1 LFGKTCYLVIHEVG
15 QRFKNRGAAKRP
27 VKTFITGQTPSLD
40 NFSRQEEMMAIS
52 SSDKRDIEEALCRLY
67 DTLDG
72 NHSAEAFAASF
83 TPDGVV
89 SSRYG
94 EYKGPVAITEWLRS
108 HIAKGAED
116 GARHMLSNFLVDE
129 IDGGAEIRCYLLK
142 VVADDSRIWLAGT
155 SWITA
160 QVVQKDGNWLFT
172 GFSLK
177 HALQKPQGPLN

>member
-1 LFGKTCYLVIHEVG
+1 LRRPAISSAKGSKT
-15 QRFKNRGAAKRP
+15 GALLHAPAQDLDTR
-27 VKTFITGQTPSLD
+27 QTHSLSKL
-40 NFSRQEEMMAIS
+40 SRQEEMMTIS

-72 NHSAEAFAASF
+72 NHNAEGFAASF

-94 EYKGPVAITEWLRS
+94 EYKGRVAITDWLRD

-129 IDGGAEIRCYLLK
+129 INGGAEIRCYLLK
-142 VVADDSRIWLAGT
+142 VVADDFRIWLAGT

-160 QVVQKDGNWLFT
+160 QVVQKDGKWLFT

>member
-1 LFGKTCYLVIHEVG
+1 
-15 QRFKNRGAAKRP
+15 
-27 VKTFITGQTPSLD
+27 
-40 NFSRQEEMMAIS
+40 
-52 SSDKRDIEEALCRLY
+52 EEALCRLY
-67 DTLDG
+67 DALDG
-72 NHSAEAFAASF
+72 NHNAEGFVAGF

-94 EYKGPVAITEWLRS
+94 EYKGHAAITEWLRG

-142 VVADDSRIWLAGT
+142 IVADDFRIWLAGT

-160 QVVQKDGNWLFT
+160 QVVQKDG
-172 GFSLK
+172 
-177 HALQKPQGPLN
+177 